1 MEILTDKRGGWR
13 GGLEEIVRKN
23 VERPRKLQFALS
35 GQVKGGGSIIG
46 DKMAG
51 HRGPRLA
58 CFLDWPEAT
67 MP

>member
-1 MEILTDKRGGWR
+1 MEILTDKRGEGE
-13 GGLEEIVRKN
+13 GLEEIVRKN
-23 VERPRKLQFALS
+23 VERPRALQFALS

-67 MP
+67 ML